1 MEEKKSG
8 NVATKLANDA
18 RDYWEVQPEEGF
30 VFKTECSIKGPS
42 PASSKLF
49 INVGHCSQ
57 LPPPM
62 EDWNEDELMQKLES
76 DLTQIRVPISVG
88 SLESTF
94 DKQKKSARKVDVIMN
109 SVFYRKRV
117 DGSEFYRQLM
127 FMIIIPDI
135 ELKHGLN
142 INTKSHVVLRKTHV
156 WDRLSVQYIRKTP
169 SECLIKDDRL
179 PKPINYEDIEQSPAL
194 KMQNFQARVIA
205 GRFVEV
211 TVQPTDTN
219 GVMIEDVK
227 RLRIKL
233 NEDRIVVIVDNKRA
247 VVDFYSPFR
256 FMADDVDA
264 DFDSQRSSLTI
275 RVPIDW
281 L

>member
-1 MEEKKSG
+1 
-8 NVATKLANDA
+8 
-18 RDYWEVQPEEGF
+18 
-30 VFKTECSIKGPS
+30 
-42 PASSKLF
+42 
-49 INVGHCSQ
+49 
-57 LPPPM
+57 M